1 MLRFILLVII
11 FFFMARMV
19 IRLVKGGLRFFYTDN
34 TRRGSAPS
42 SFSSGKHI
50 EEADYEVIDSNLKS
64 NLNNNERNVR

>member
-34 TRRGSAPS
+34 TRRAGSAPS

-50 EEADYEVIDSNLKS
+50 EEADYEVIES
-64 NLNNNERNVR
+64 NLNDKDTKASK